1 MNLRDKLQEMREQK
15 RALLATN
22 FYNFETLKGLMQAAR
37 ETQFPIILQLTKSS
51 IDYMGL
57 QNAVAMARSA
67 IEYYKVESWIHLDH
81 GDTVDLA
88 DQCLKAGFDSVM
100 IDASE
105 LPLEENIEMT
115 KKVVGLARNYGANV
129 EAELGYVAKLG
140 QSTEK
145 TGYTE
150 PEDAKTFVNATGV
163 DALAIA
169 IGTAHG
175 FYKKEPKLDFKRLQ
189 EINQVSSACL
199 VLHGGSGVPD
209 DQIRQ
214 AIRLGIC
221 KVNVATEIKNIFM
234 HQVKRL
240 MNQTDEIDLRKVF
253 PPATEAVKNLVISK
267 LELVTSTDS

>member
-37 ETQFPIILQLTKSS
+37 ETRFPIILQLTKSS

-115 KKVVGLARNYGANV
+115 KKVVGLAGNYGANV

-267 LELVTSTDS
+267 LELVTSTDT

>member
-1 MNLRDKLQEMREQK
+1 MNLQDKLQEMKEQK

-37 ETQFPIILQLTKSS
+37 ETRYPIILQLTKSS

-57 QNAVAMARSA
+57 QNAIAMARSA

-81 GDTVDLA
+81 GDTIDLA

-115 KKVVGLARNYGANV
+115 KKVVGLAGNYGANV

-150 PEDAKTFVNATGV
+150 PADAKRFVDATGV
-163 DALAIA
+163 NALAIA
-169 IGTAHG
+169 VGTAHG

-209 DQIRQ
+209 DQIRH

-234 HQVKRL
+234 HEVKRL
-240 MNQTDEIDLRKVF
+240 MSQTDEIDLRKVF
-253 PPATEAVKNLVISK
+253 PPATEAVKDLVINK
-267 LELVTSTDS
+267 LEIVSSTDA